1 MTLEMMKILSIS
13 LGTRDSGIAL
23 LSHGQ
28 LVHWKMH
35 TFHGTWSSDKLSDIL
50 VRFDRYITRYRVQ
63 HVVIKIPPA
72 THHTKAFLTLL
83 KQLSELVQYRGCMIA
98 CHTKEDLKA
107 LVPEVSN
114 TITLMEYVTRHYPI
128 LLPEQAQELVSR
140 QPYHIKMF
148 EAVLAAHV
156 YKGQIAPK

>member
-1 MTLEMMKILSIS
+1 MISKTMKILAIS
-13 LGTRDSGIAL
+13 LGTRDSGVAL

-35 TFHGTWSSDKLSDIL
+35 TFHGTWSTDKLNGIL
-50 VRFDRYITRYRVQ
+50 VRFDRYITRHRVA
-63 HVVIKIPPA
+63 HVVIKIPPS

-107 LVPEVSN
+107 LVPEVTN
-114 TITLMEYVTRHYPI
+114 TITLMEYVTRYYPI
-128 LLPEQAQELVSR
+128 LSPEQAQELASR

-156 YKGQIAPK
+156 YKGQIAKR